1 MKNKLYLILFLLL
14 TFIIIPGCGGDDNVT
29 QTSLIA
35 TPSATGYLTI
45 TIVWPQAG
53 KEGKC
58 TISSA
63 DNQQNLTASMTDDT
77 DYVTIK
83 VRDKNKADHPEDYFP
98 TGGYYIFAREPGE
111 KSITK
116 TLGPIPATDVIVRAV
131 SEAHSSITGISSLIS
146 VTEHEFRIKPGTQ
159 GNSISLNLGDYKLKV
174 EPAKKTI
181 VIGETI
187 AITATLTIEDSP
199 GHSVAAEGA
208 LNEKDIEF
216 TISGKKTI
224 VKTDKNGKAITN
236 VMGEQVGPMPI
247 VAEFKPIPQETIRAE
262 NSVDVTGP
270 VGRYVLT
277 VNSNTD
283 RIFLRHIFDN
293 AKTSSI
299 QANAIPQ
306 PTGEAAI
313 TANLVYIGPSQQGE
327 PTPIPLPVEGKEIE
341 FTATTGN
348 MEPLTAITDGEG
360 NCTAKFLATDIGTVT
375 IKGVLKDDPGNTGQC
390 SIQVDRDYY
399 LSLQGNSIDLI
410 PDFKTVDN
418 IQLSKKVSILACLKK
433 PDNDTGQS
441 LIPAEGVTLNF
452 TLDGYGTLNVI
463 NNGITNENGC
473 AMAEVDY
480 SGYTGGPTDSTV
492 TVSFNNLLNPDYSS
506 ETCNSGYYMNKK
518 YADTF
523 ENYPVNTYASDLS
536 LLPYSYGHVTWS
548 AGGEA
553 LNASRLKNIID
564 SPGADNTDK
573 SIKLY
578 SDSSLSYVEAGVFNY
593 YNTMTREFRFYIRI
607 GNKTNNGL
615 SGTASI
621 DFVDMSAEGSIGI
634 KFLNF
639 KDDIEKGKKIYD
651 AKGEEITAFY
661 PTDWYPVRIQILGT
675 QYDTPQTLK
684 VNYWFGEEFKKSI
697 YLENVTCRIDSEGHR
712 TSVLSLSSKNN
723 TVWFD
728 QIEYYYDFYDR
739 IP

>member
-174 EPAKKTI
+174 EPTKKTI

-247 VAEFKPIPQETIRAE
+247 VAEFKPIPQETIRTE

-277 VNSNTD
+277 VNSNKSQVILSNRPMKT
-283 RIFLRHIFDN
+283 N
-293 AKTSSI
+293 KTSSI
-299 QANAIPQ
+299 QANSVSGT
-306 PTGEAAI
+306 PTPADVNI
-313 TANLVYIGPSQQGE
+313 TTNLVYIGTSQQGQ
-327 PTPIPLPVEGKEIE
+327 PTPIPVPVEGKEIE
-341 FTATTGN
+341 FQSTNNNTLDPGTV
-348 MEPLTAITDGEG
+348 EPTNAITDSYG
-360 NCTAKFLATDIGTVT
+360 NCEVRFLPAMPGTVT
-375 IKGVLKDDPGNTGQC
+375 IKGSLKDDPGTYGTC
-390 SIQVDRDYY
+390 QVQVNRDYY
-399 LSLQGNSIDLI
+399 LYVGISDGYHIETI
-410 PDFKTVDN
+410 PDFKTIDN
-418 IQLSKKVSILACLKK
+418 IYINKKRFVTAKLEK
-433 PDNDTGQS
+433 PDLNASEQS
-441 LIPAEGVTLNF
+441 LIPAVGEDITL
-452 TLDGYGTLNVI
+452 TLTGPGKLHII
-463 NNGITNENGC
+463 NSTTNEKGEVE
-473 AMAEVDY
+473 AELDLSDY
-480 SGYTGGPTDSTV
+480 NSMESTESIIEA
-492 TVSFNNLLNPDYSS
+492 TFNNPISS
-506 ETCNSGYYMNKK
+506 YNKETASIPIIGTEYIDDFEGYPAK
-518 YADTF
+518 
-523 ENYPVNTYASDLS
+523 TYAYEL
-536 LLPYSYGHVTWS
+536 YAWNSYNNWI

-553 LNASRLKNIID
+553 A
-564 SPGADNTDK
+564 
-573 SIKLY
+573 
-578 SDSSLSYVEAGVFNY
+578 SDSDYKLKSFIDWVFRGKQGKCYV
-593 YNTMTREFRFYIRI
+593 
-607 GNKTNNGL
+607 
-615 SGTASI
+615 
-621 DFVDMSAEGSIGI
+621 GI
-634 KFLNF
+634 
-639 KDDIEKGKKIYD
+639 
-651 AKGEEITAFY
+651 
-661 PTDWYPVRIQILGT
+661 
-675 QYDTPQTLK
+675 
-684 VNYWFGEEFKKSI
+684 
-697 YLENVTCRIDSEGHR
+697 
-712 TSVLSLSSKNN
+712 
-723 TVWFD
+723 
-728 QIEYYYDFYDR
+728 
-739 IP
+739 